1 MIERYDLK
9 STAKYLTRFKS
20 CTFVLTVVLVH
31 NLVAKVKS
39 FFPPAHSF
47 SRVRAYN
54 IHTAHVRQ
62 VRRSNTIEQVLRNER
77 LDALS
82 FAVAVRHAGQVGGV
96 GDGQGARL
104 LALVEVTATDST
116 SVHIRHT
123 VCFTDVVFL
132 VANAVDTVVEVVAR
146 LGRTVGSGLRWRGR
160 RGSGG
165 CCRCGCCS
173 GSLNWAASTEYLNTE
188 A

>member
-1 MIERYDLK
+1 MLG
-9 STAKYLTRFKS
+9 
-20 CTFVLTVVLVH
+20 
-31 NLVAKVKS
+31 
-39 FFPPAHSF
+39 
-47 SRVRAYN
+47 
-54 IHTAHVRQ
+54 
-62 VRRSNTIEQVLRNER
+62 NER

-96 GDGQGARL
+96 GNGQGARL

-146 LGRTVGSGLRWRGR
+146 LGRTVGGGGLRWRGR

-165 CCRCGCCS
+165 CWSRCGCCS